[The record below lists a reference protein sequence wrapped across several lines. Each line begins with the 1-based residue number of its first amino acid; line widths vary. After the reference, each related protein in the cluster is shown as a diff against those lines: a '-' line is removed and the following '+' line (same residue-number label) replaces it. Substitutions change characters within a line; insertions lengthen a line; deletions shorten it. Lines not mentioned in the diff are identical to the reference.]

1 MATDNKRVGYS
12 FSIKKTDN
20 PIIKEFIQEQDN
32 FSESLRYLIMKY
44 CSENGIENV
53 SYKLNELIYNLAFSN
68 KNKNTSKEIKNSNKE
83 ENIIEKS
90 KVNNSENNNRK
101 EVTITSSEDEISADL
116 NKEDIPKC
124 YQ

>member
-20 PIIKEFIQEQDN
+20 PIIKEFIQAQDN
-32 FSESLRYLIMKY
+32 FSESLRYLIIKY
-44 CSENGIENV
+44 CAENGIENV
-53 SYKLNELIYNLAFSN
+53 SSKLNELIYNLAFSN

-83 ENIIEKS
+83 EKIIEKS
-90 KVNNSENNNRK
+90 TVNNSSKDINEN
-101 EVTITSSEDEISADL
+101 VITSSEDEISADL
-116 NKEDIPKC
+116 DKEDIPKC

>member
-20 PIIKEFIQEQDN
+20 PIIKEFIQAQDN
-32 FSESLRYLIMKY
+32 FSESLRYLIIKY
-44 CSENGIENV
+44 CAENGIENV
-53 SYKLNELIYNLAFSN
+53 SSKLNELIYNLAFSN

-83 ENIIEKS
+83 EKIIEKS
-90 KVNNSENNNRK
+90 TVNNSSKDINKN
-101 EVTITSSEDEISADL
+101 VITSSEDEISADL
-116 NKEDIPKC
+116 DKEDIPKC

>member
-20 PIIKEFIQEQDN
+20 PIIKEFIQAQDN
-32 FSESLRYLIMKY
+32 FSESLRYLIIKY
-44 CSENGIENV
+44 CAENGIENV
-53 SYKLNELIYNLAFSN
+53 SSKLNEIIYNLAFSN

-83 ENIIEKS
+83 EKIIEKS
-90 KVNNSENNNRK
+90 TVNNSSKDINEN
-101 EVTITSSEDEISADL
+101 VITSSENEISADL
-116 NKEDIPKC
+116 DKEDIPKC